1 MRLRQLH
8 RRRRCLADAL
18 LLTPGLIR
26 SHPFDVTLVATSL
39 LLIVLSSVA
48 VAQPQDVEGI
58 SLDRFLS
65 EIDRLS
71 AEIGAAATPEAVG
84 HVTAG
89 IPGRWRVVFDAQQFD
104 VDSRWLTATVPE
116 ALRKKGQWPATRA
129 AIQRRLG
136 AMREQAAALAP
147 AGAPARDRGRAEL
160 SAILERDEFKQS
172 AASRWREKLQERL
185 GEWFEELASRFGAG
199 PGVGRTIA
207 IGLAWV
213 AALGALIGLGFLVAR
228 SIAERPRQATLNLA
242 GRGPIRP
249 RAREHALRAL
259 ASVRAGNPREAV
271 RFAYHAAVTRLEEEG
286 VWRVDDAR
294 TPREYLPM
302 LRATDAR
309 RPVIVDLTR
318 RFERVWYGNHPA
330 APDDTD
336 RVTAHLEELGCLR
349 PGERAT

>member
-1 MRLRQLH
+1 MRPRQLH
-8 RRRRCLADAL
+8 RRRRCPADAL

-26 SHPFDVTLVATSL
+26 SHPFAVTLAAASI
-39 LLIVLSSVA
+39 LLIVHSSVA
-48 VAQPQDVEGI
+48 VAQPQEVDGI
-58 SLDRFLS
+58 SLDRFLA
-65 EIDRLS
+65 EIDRLG
-71 AEIGAAATPEAVG
+71 AEIGSAATPEAAG
-84 HVTAG
+84 HVAAG
-89 IPGRWRVVFDAQQFD
+89 IPGRWRVVIDAQQFD
-104 VDSRWLTATVPE
+104 VDARWLTATVPD
-116 ALRKKGQWPATRA
+116 AVRRRGQWPATRA
-129 AIQRRLG
+129 AIQRRLA
-136 AMREQAAALAP
+136 AMREHAAALATAGVP
-147 AGAPARDRGRAEL
+147 ASDRARAEL
-160 SAILERDEFKQS
+160 SVILERDEFKQS
-172 AASRWREKLQERL
+172 AASRWRERLQERL

-207 IGLAWV
+207 IGLAWA

-228 SIAERPRQATLNLA
+228 SIAERPRHATLSLA

-249 RAREHALRAL
+249 RARELALRAL
-259 ASVRAGNPREAV
+259 AAVRTGNAREAV

-286 VWRVDDAR
+286 AWRLDAAR

-309 RPVIVDLTR
+309 RPMILDLTR
-318 RFERVWYGNHPA
+318 RFERVWYGNRPA